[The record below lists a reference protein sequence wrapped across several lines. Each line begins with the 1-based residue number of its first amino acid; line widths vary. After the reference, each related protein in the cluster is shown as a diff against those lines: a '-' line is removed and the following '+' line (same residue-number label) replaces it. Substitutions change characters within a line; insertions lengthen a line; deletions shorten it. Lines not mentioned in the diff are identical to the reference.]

1 MKVQRPATDAA
12 RRRNSGDC
20 QTIVDVGNPGYRPRG
35 ILNRETLDPIV
46 DLPFQYDLV
55 TILDGYTDCLR
66 FDLRMPSEADS
77 ILLFTFEVSTL
88 GLIAILFVTPRTPDN
103 LRTSSSAARR

>member
-1 MKVQRPATDAA
+1 MRVQRPATDAA

-66 FDLRMPSEADS
+66 FDLRMPS
-77 ILLFTFEVSTL
+77 
-88 GLIAILFVTPRTPDN
+88 
-103 LRTSSSAARR
+103 